1 MARIDQKLEHI
12 QLQHWIG
19 EMLRNDNGVSCH
31 FDYHVNLLS
40 DTETVR
46 LNLLT
51 FNPRHNEYML
61 LHTVSGGSSIACL
74 QKMLSYLEGSQKS
87 KIQYSFTVK
96 WRRKGA
102 ENWVSSYFTASEKE
116 EAEKKFLHEKSAA
129 DYEYSIVQ
137 NPVA

>member
-12 QLQHWIG
+12 QLQHEIS
-19 EMLRNDNGVSCH
+19 EMLRKDNGVSCH

-40 DTETVR
+40 ESETVK

-51 FNPRHNEYML
+51 YNPRHNEYML

-74 QKMLSYLEGSQKS
+74 HKMLLYLQSSQKS

-102 ENWVSSYFTASEKE
+102 TDWVYSYFSAADAT
-116 EAEKKFLHEKSAA
+116 EAERKFLHEKSPSE
-129 DYEYSIVQ
+129 YEYTLIQ

>member
-1 MARIDQKLEHI
+1 MGRIDQKLEHI
-12 QLQHWIG
+12 QLQHQIG
-19 EMLRNDNGVSCH
+19 ELLRNDNGVSCH

-40 DTETVR
+40 ETETVK

-61 LHTVSGGSSIACL
+61 LHTVSAASSIACL
-74 QKMLSYLEGSQKS
+74 HKMLSYLLGSQKS

-102 ENWVSSYFTASEKE
+102 TDWVHSYFSASEAE
-116 EAEKKFLHEKSAA
+116 EAERKFLHEKSPSE
-129 DYEYSIVQ
+129 YEYSIEQ